1 MPNPSEIW
9 FKTSSSPSEDLPETL
24 PKPTGMSYCCRRE
37 KGKGAA
43 GQGAPTAG
51 CVFVGPLWSLCHSF
65 NLPPSE
71 EQPTAALQIS
81 PKLFTEIPHFQ
92 VWTQDLSRG
101 VFCPWCNRRAPSC
114 HAKVTVPK
122 CSTDC
127 PPAPRY
133 ARELRPLDMT
143 AAVLFQLEDFV
154 QPPVLC
160 LPARFSRRSLQL
172 RKSPSTR
179 APPTRSFCW
188 HPPLC

>member
-1 MPNPSEIW
+1 MQKRKGQRS
-9 FKTSSSPSEDLPETL
+9 
-24 PKPTGMSYCCRRE
+24 CR
-37 KGKGAA
+37 
-43 GQGAPTAG
+43 AG
-51 CVFVGPLWSLCHSF
+51 CSHCWLCIRGSSLVFVPQLQLS
-65 NLPPSE
+65 PSE
-71 EQPTAALQIS
+71 EQPTAPLQIS
-81 PKLFTEIPHFQ
+81 PKLFMEIPHFQ

-101 VFCPWCNRRAPSC
+101 VFCPWCNRGAPSC

-133 ARELRPLDMT
+133 TRELRPLDMT
-143 AAVLFQLEDFV
+143 ATVLLQLRDFV
-154 QPPVLC
+154 QPLVLC

-172 RKSPSTR
+172 RKSPSTQ